1 MSGITVVSLERSKPH
16 KRGSSAALLR
26 EAARLLE
33 QQVKQPLPGAPDWY
47 HLKNIQSGVS
57 WALGRS
63 SQDWKPREPERG
75 PYRLNDPE
83 NGGAEIVAYVVAIVS
98 AVACDLEG
106 LDLSDKEVKKCL
118 LQIDAAAG
126 YLIAE
131 QA

>member
-1 MSGITVVSLERSKPH
+1 MSGIVVVWLERAKPH
-16 KRGSSAALLR
+16 KRGSSAGLLQ

-47 HLKNIQSGVS
+47 HLKNIQSAVS
-57 WALGRS
+57 WVLGQR
-63 SQDWKPREPERG
+63 QQGWKPREPERG
-75 PYRLNDPE
+75 PFRLNDPE
-83 NGGAEIVAYVVAIVS
+83 NGGAEIVAYVVAVVM
-98 AVACDLEG
+98 AVACDMES